1 MDHASKYTLGL
12 LARVSRQQLLRNKD
26 YVIEKFGVE
35 TWNVLLKLNVSNFIH
50 LINRPEPHG
59 SGLFLCLEFGSF

>member
-26 YVIEKFGVE
+26 YVIEKFGTK
-35 TWNVLLKLNVSNFIH
+35 TWNVLLKLNASYHNKFV
-50 LINRPEPHG
+50 HG
-59 SGLFLCLEFGSF
+59 VGHTLSSFTLDTPQE

>member
-26 YVIEKFGVE
+26 YVIEKFGTE
-35 TWNVLLKLNVSNFIH
+35 TWNVLLKLNASYHNKFVLGVGHTLS
-50 LINRPEPHG
+50 
-59 SGLFLCLEFGSF
+59 SFTLDTPRE

>member
-26 YVIEKFGVE
+26 YVIEKFGVK
-35 TWNVLLKLNVSNFIH
+35 TWNVLLKLNASYHNKFVLGVGHTLS
-50 LINRPEPHG
+50 
-59 SGLFLCLEFGSF
+59 SFTLDTPRE

>member
-35 TWNVLLKLNVSNFIH
+35 TWNVLLKLNASYRNKFV
-50 LINRPEPHG
+50 HG
-59 SGLFLCLEFGSF
+59 VGHTLSSFTLDTPRE

>member
-35 TWNVLLKLNVSNFIH
+35 TWNVLLKLNASYHNKFV
-50 LINRPEPHG
+50 HG
-59 SGLFLCLEFGSF
+59 VGHTLSSFTLDTPRE

>member
-26 YVIEKFGVE
+26 YVIEKFGTE
-35 TWNVLLKLNVSNFIH
+35 TWNVLLKLNASYHNKFV
-50 LINRPEPHG
+50 HG
-59 SGLFLCLEFGSF
+59 VGHTLSSFTLDTPRE

>member
-35 TWNVLLKLNVSNFIH
+35 TWNVLLKLNASYHNKFV
-50 LINRPEPHG
+50 HG
-59 SGLFLCLEFGSF
+59 VGHTLSSFTLDTPQE

>member
-26 YVIEKFGVE
+26 YVIEKFGVQ
-35 TWNVLLKLNVSNFIH
+35 TWNVLLK
-50 LINRPEPHG
+50 INASYHNKLVHG
-59 SGLFLCLEFGSF
+59 VGHTLSSFTLDTPRE

>member
-26 YVIEKFGVE
+26 YVIEKFGTE
-35 TWNVLLKLNVSNFIH
+35 TWNVLLKLNASYHNKFV
-50 LINRPEPHG
+50 HG
-59 SGLFLCLEFGSF
+59 VGHTLSSFTLDTPQE

>member
-35 TWNVLLKLNVSNFIH
+35 TWNVLLKLNASYHNKFV
-50 LINRPEPHG
+50 HG
-59 SGLFLCLEFGSF
+59 VGHTLSSFTLDAPRE

>member
-26 YVIEKFGVE
+26 YVIEKFGTE
-35 TWNVLLKLNVSNFIH
+35 TWNVLLKLNASYHNKFVRGAGHTLS
-50 LINRPEPHG
+50 
-59 SGLFLCLEFGSF
+59 SFTLDTPRE